1 MKPERWGRIESIFH
15 KALEAEESRR
25 AAVLEESCAGDEDLR
40 REVESLLA
48 HHTEAGSFIETPAF
62 ADAGKSP
69 LRPAISRFSNPKSG
83 LVETEIGHYRILGKI
98 GGGGMGVV
106 YEAEDLKLGRH
117 VALKFLP
124 EELAEDPRSLQ
135 RFGREARSA
144 SALNHPNICTIYEV
158 DEVEGRAFIA
168 MELLEG
174 QTLKRLIAG
183 KPLEI
188 ETVLNLGI
196 QIAEALAA
204 AHAKGIVHRDI
215 KSANIFVTK
224 SGQAKVLDFGLAKL
238 AGKLH
243 PTSEGF
249 NAPTITQGPTEPGA
263 VLGTI
268 AYMSPEQ
275 IAGKEL
281 DARTDLFSFGVV
293 LYEMATGMLP
303 FRGDTSGLVVES
315 ILNRVP
321 VSPIAL
327 NPSLPAKLEDIIN
340 AALEKNREMRYQH
353 AADIR
358 ADVQR
363 LKRDTAW
370 SGGRAGVARAGAT
383 SAGKA
388 PPRWWPLVWISSAAL
403 ILLVLGLWWLLS
415 NRTQSQK
422 ELVQRQLTANSPEN
436 PVLAAAIS
444 PDGKFLAY
452 SDANGFHLR
461 LISTGE
467 TKQLALP
474 SGLAVAS
481 IFSGAPQTLGAPL
494 SWSPDGSKV
503 LITVT
508 TPGETPSLWAVSIL
522 GGAARKLRDGAAA
535 ASVSPD
541 GSQIAF
547 LGDYDSGSAQGIWVS
562 TADGD
567 DQRRI
572 MTAQHGEYFN
582 EVTWAPNGQRL
593 AYSKGLAGTGI
604 YVSAIETVS
613 LKGGPP
619 TRILSSAKLQGFCWL
634 ADGRIVYSLR
644 QSVMTGAD
652 SNLWEVRTITQTGE
666 PTGDPRQL
674 TNWPGFSFSAFT
686 VTADGKQMEFLR
698 LTAKA
703 HVYVG
708 ELDAKG
714 THLENTRRLTLD
726 EHSEWPERW
735 TPDSRAV
742 VFWSDRDG
750 GWDIFKQTLDKD
762 AAADLLPL
770 GLEPKWYSSFS
781 PDGHW
786 ILYLALPEARFPGG
800 SVPVRIMRVPA
811 SGGPPQLVLTA
822 LGTTDIRCTRAPA
835 NLCIFNELQQD
846 HFLFTSVD
854 PIKGRGRA
862 LASMEMEPSM
872 AIPWDLSPDGSQVVM
887 TREGRI
893 RLLSLKSGVTTDL
906 AVRGWNSFGEVDWSA
921 DGNALFVSSQ
931 TPQDTTLLRVDL
943 RGEPRALWHQKLNF
957 MGTKGIQSPDRRHL
971 AVAGYTTDSNAWMIE
986 NF

>member
-1 MKPERWGRIESIFH
+1 MLEVTRTERPS
-15 KALEAEESRR
+15 
-25 AAVLEESCAGDEDLR
+25 
-40 REVESLLA
+40 SLIGQ
-48 HHTEAGSFIETPAF
+48 T
-62 ADAGKSP
+62 
-69 LRPAISRFSNPKSG
+69 IS
-83 LVETEIGHYRILGKI
+83 HYRIIEKL

-106 YEAEDLKLGRH
+106 YKAEDTRLHRP

-124 EELAEDPRSLQ
+124 AELLRDSAALEHFR
-135 RFGREARSA
+135 REAQAA
-144 SALNHPNICTIYEV
+144 SALNHPNICTIYDIGEQ
-158 DEVEGRAFIA
+158 DGQQFIA
-168 MELLEG
+168 MEFLDGE
-174 QTLKRLIAG
+174 TLKHRISG
-183 KPLEI
+183 KPLPFE
-188 ETVLNLGI
+188 EMLELAI
-196 QIAEALAA
+196 QIADALRA
-204 AHAKGIVHRDI
+204 AHAHGIIHRDI
-215 KSANIFVTK
+215 KPANLFVTEE
-224 SGQAKVLDFGLAKL
+224 GNAKVLDFGLAKIAPVTEGGL
-238 AGKLH
+238 SAM
-243 PTSEGF
+243 PTATGDFLLTS
-249 NAPTITQGPTEPGA
+249 PGST
-263 VLGTI
+263 VGTI

-275 IAGKEL
+275 ARGEEL
-281 DARTDLFSFGVV
+281 DSRTDLFSFGAV
-293 LYEMATGMLP
+293 LYEMATGRMAVP
-303 FRGDTSGLVVES
+303 GNGAAVIYEA
-315 ILNRVP
+315 ILNRT
-321 VSPIAL
+321 PIPASQI
-327 NPSLPAKLEDIIN
+327 NQTLPPKLDEIIGK
-340 AALEKNREMRYQH
+340 ALEKDRKLRYQH

-363 LKRDTAW
+363 LKRDTAC
-370 SGGRAGVARAGAT
+370 SGGTAVARAGSI
-383 SAGKA
+383 SARTG
-388 PPRWWPLVWISSAAL
+388 PLRWWPRVLISSAAL

-422 ELVQRQLTANSPEN
+422 ELVQRQLTANSLDN

-467 TKQLALP
+467 TKQLTLP

-481 IFSGAPQTLGAPL
+481 VFSGAPGTLGAPL
-494 SWSPDGSKV
+494 SWFPDGSKV
-503 LITVT
+503 LITT
-508 TPGETPSLWAVSIL
+508 ATHPGETPSLWAVSIL
-522 GGAARKLRDGAAA
+522 GGAAGKLREGAAA
-535 ASVSPD
+535 ASFSPD

-547 LGDYDSGSAQGIWVS
+547 LGDYDSGSAQGIWLS

-572 MTAQHGEYFN
+572 VAAQDGEDFN
-582 EVTWAPNGQRL
+582 EVAWAPNGQRL

-604 YVSAIETVS
+604 YVSAIESVG

-619 TRILSSAKLQGFCWL
+619 TRIVSSPKLQGFCWL
-634 ADGRIVYSLR
+634 PDGRIVYSLR

-652 SNLWEVRTITQTGE
+652 SNLWEVRTNTQTGE

-674 TNWPGFSFSAFT
+674 TNWPGFSFSGFT

-698 LTAKA
+698 LTARA

-714 THLENTRRLTLD
+714 THLDNTRRLTFD
-726 EHSEWPERW
+726 EHSEWPEQW

-742 VFWSDRDG
+742 VFWSDRNG
-750 GWDIFKQTLDKD
+750 SWDIFKQTLDKD
-762 AAADLLPL
+762 AAAELLPL
-770 GLEPKWYSSFS
+770 GSEPKYYSSFS
-781 PDGHW
+781 PDGQW
-786 ILYLALPEARFPGG
+786 ILYMALPEARFPGG
-800 SVPVRIMRVPA
+800 SVPVRIMRVPV

-835 NLCIFNELQQD
+835 NLCVFDEQQQG
-846 HFLFTSVD
+846 HVMFTSVD

-862 LASMEMEPSM
+862 LATMEMESSM

-887 TREGRI
+887 TRDGSI

-931 TPQDTTLLRVDL
+931 TAQDTTLLRVDL
-943 RGEPRALWHQKLNF
+943 RGEARALWHQKLNF
-957 MGTKGIQSPDRRHL
+957 MGTKGIPSPDRRHL
-971 AVAGYTTDSNAWMIE
+971 AVAGWTTDSNVWMIE

>member
-1 MKPERWGRIESIFH
+1 
-15 KALEAEESRR
+15 
-25 AAVLEESCAGDEDLR
+25 
-40 REVESLLA
+40 
-48 HHTEAGSFIETPAF
+48 
-62 ADAGKSP
+62 
-69 LRPAISRFSNPKSG
+69 
-83 LVETEIGHYRILGKI
+83 
-98 GGGGMGVV
+98 
-106 YEAEDLKLGRH
+106 
-117 VALKFLP
+117 
-124 EELAEDPRSLQ
+124 
-135 RFGREARSA
+135 
-144 SALNHPNICTIYEV
+144 
-158 DEVEGRAFIA
+158 
-168 MELLEG
+168 
-174 QTLKRLIAG
+174 
-183 KPLEI
+183 
-188 ETVLNLGI
+188 
-196 QIAEALAA
+196 
-204 AHAKGIVHRDI
+204 VHRDI
-215 KSANIFVTK
+215 KPANIFLTK
-224 SGQAKVLDFGLAKL
+224 RGHAKILDFGLAKVTPVVSNAKAVGATAQSTVSL
-238 AGKLH
+238 EEHL
-243 PTSEGF
+243 TS
-249 NAPTITQGPTEPGA
+249 PGTA
-263 VLGTI
+263 VGTI

-275 IAGKEL
+275 VRTKEL

-293 LYEMATGMLP
+293 LYEMATGTLP
-303 FRGDTSGLVVES
+303 FRGDTSGLVIEA
-315 ILNRVP
+315 ILTRVP
-321 VSPIAL
+321 VSPTAL
-327 NPSLPAKLEDIIN
+327 NPGLPAKLEDIVN
-340 AALEKNREMRYQH
+340 GALEKNREMRYQH

-370 SGGRAGVARAGAT
+370 SRGGTAMARAGSI
-383 SAGKA
+383 SARIG
-388 PPRWWPLVWISSAAL
+388 PLRWWPRVLISSAAL

-422 ELVQRQLTANSPEN
+422 ELVQRQLTANSPDN

-494 SWSPDGSKV
+494 SWFPDGSKV
-503 LITVT
+503 LITAT

-522 GGAARKLRDGAAA
+522 GGPARKLRDGAAA
-535 ASVSPD
+535 ASFSPD

-572 MTAQHGEYFN
+572 TTAHHGEYFN

-604 YVSAIETVS
+604 YVSVIESVS

-619 TRILSSAKLQGFCWL
+619 TRVLSSPRLQGFCWL
-634 ADGRIVYSLR
+634 PDGRIVYSLR
-644 QSVMTGAD
+644 QSVMVGDD
-652 SNLWEVRTITQTGE
+652 SNLWEVRTINQTGE
-666 PTGDPRQL
+666 PAGEPRQL
-674 TNWPGFSFSAFT
+674 TNWPGFSFSGFT

-698 LTAKA
+698 LTTKA

-714 THLENTRRLTLD
+714 THLNNTRRLTFD
-726 EHSEWPERW
+726 EHSEWPEQW

-742 VFWSDRDG
+742 VFWSDRNG
-750 GWDIFKQTLDKD
+750 SWDIFKQTLDKD
-762 AAADLLPL
+762 AAAELLPL
-770 GLEPKWYSSFS
+770 GSEPKYYSSFS
-781 PDGHW
+781 PDGQW
-786 ILYLALPEARFPGG
+786 ILYMALPEARFPGG

-835 NLCIFNELQQD
+835 NLCVFDEQQEG
-846 HFLFTSVD
+846 HLVFTSVD

-893 RLLSLKSGVTTDL
+893 RLLSLKNGVTTDL

-921 DGNALFVSSQ
+921 DGDALFVSSQ
-931 TPQDTTLLRVDL
+931 TPQDITLLRVDL
-943 RGEPRALWHQKLNF
+943 RGEPRPLWHQKLNF
-957 MGTKGIQSPDRRHL
+957 MGTKGIPSPDRRHL
-971 AVAGYTTDSNAWMIE
+971 AVAGYTTDSNAWTIE